1 MSKRTTGVLIVI
13 FLIVL
18 CTRLYL
24 AYDMPYFSSDESYFH
39 LRQIEHIHD
48 TGRPI
53 FDDGLSYSGRTH
65 YFSPVFH
72 YFIAFFTLFLPIA
85 FAAKLMTSI
94 FAASLVF
101 FVYLIA
107 RKITHDSFVSLFTAF
122 LSGFVPIFFADTIT
136 EINPM
141 SIAIPL
147 MFLLIYAF
155 MNIKDQRWLY
165 CYLVLLFVLALIHPI
180 ALLFILGLF
189 IYLAI
194 VLIERLKLNREELE
208 ISLFSIFFV
217 LWMYFIMYK
226 KVLVFHGPAVI
237 WQNIPAPILNT
248 YFSQISIIQAIY
260 NIGVLPFVL
269 GLYVIY
275 MFSFKK
281 KNKNIYLIMS
291 FAASAGLL
299 LWLRLINLNIGLMF
313 FGIVLVLLFSQW
325 FKDFMIFVKQSR
337 ASNFLY
343 IFIALFFMGVLVF
356 SVYPSVEMAE
366 SNKNKITFSEIKAL
380 EWIKE
385 NTPEDAVIIA
395 TPREGNLI
403 NAISGRKNV
412 IDTDFLL
419 QADAGQRFEDI
430 ERIYHA
436 CLEIEVVEILDKY
449 AADFIYFSDKAKRL
463 FEQEELK
470 FIDECFE
477 KVYADE
483 VQIYQRKEGCGLRV
497 IR

>member
-1 MSKRTTGVLIVI
+1 MSKRATGVLIVI
-13 FLIVL
+13 FLLVL

-24 AYDMPYFSSDESYFH
+24 AYSMPCFSSDESYFH
-39 LRQIEHIHD
+39 LRQMEHIRD
-48 TGRPI
+48 TGKPI
-53 FDDGLSYSGRTH
+53 FDDDLSYSGRTH

-72 YFIAFFTLFLPIA
+72 YFVAFFTLFLPAA
-85 FAAKLMTSI
+85 FAAKLMTNI

-107 RKITHDSFVSLFTAF
+107 RKMTRDSFVSLFTAF
-122 LSGFVPIFFADTIT
+122 LSGFVPVFFADTLA
-136 EINPM
+136 EISPM

-155 MNIKDQRWLY
+155 MNIQDRGWLY
-165 CYLVLLFVLALIHPI
+165 CYLVLLVILSLIHPI
-180 ALLFILGLF
+180 VLLFILGLF

-194 VLIERLKLNREELE
+194 VLIERLKPSREEIE

-217 LWMYFIMYK
+217 LWTHFIIYK

-237 WQNIPAPILNT
+237 WQNIPAPILST

-275 MFSFKK
+275 LFSFKK
-281 KNKNIYLIMS
+281 KNKSIYLIMS

-313 FGIVLVLLFSQW
+313 FGIVLVILFSQW
-325 FKDFMIFVKQSR
+325 LKDFIIFVKQSR
-337 ASNFLY
+337 VSSFLY
-343 IFIALFFMGVLVF
+343 LFIALFFLGVLIF
-356 SVYPSVEMAE
+356 SVYPSIEMAE
-366 SNKNKITFSEIKAL
+366 SNKDNIAASEIAAL
-380 EWIKE
+380 EWIKQ
-385 NTPEDAVIIA
+385 NTPEDAAIIA
-395 TPREGNLI
+395 IPREGNLV
-403 NAISGRKNV
+403 NAVAERKNI

-419 QADAGQRFEDI
+419 QADARQRFDDI

-436 CLEIEVVEILDKY
+436 YLEIEVVEILDKY

-463 FEQEELK
+463 FGKDELK
-470 FIDECFE
+470 FVDRCFE
-477 KVYADE
+477 KVYDDE
-483 VQIYQRKEGCGLRV
+483 VQIYQRKAGCALRV
-497 IR
+497 VG